1 MATVSADSE
10 YHSKDLETIDNGT
23 VSGGLYSDSYFG
35 YDDRNVNVDYSDSIT
50 NGDTSSLTDT
60 TTTQTSAD
68 SSTASNFDSTD
79 TQISAE
85 DNNID
90 VKFDDRNVTYVYKP
104 LDSNAKI
111 KSAHLMVAVYMAN
124 MNRNYPVPIE
134 LTFNGK
140 TYVNETLSSTYSN
153 SEGPVIINENINRV
167 TSDYLIHFNVTDN
180 VKLTANYVHIDLTK
194 SESANVKMATLLV
207 AYDDDDY
214 DLYYYTINYGHD
226 VVNIDDYTSST
237 RFQGVYSGSRVYDAN
252 LTSYYL
258 ASVNAAYKFNGKAL
272 ENYPPQGGYDGVC
285 SWNVTKRY
293 HIATSN
299 NVLEY
304 ERLGSY
310 FKIFA
315 STMLVKYYNSNM
327 LPDLTVDS
335 VYVNPNDYEYN
346 NSVFLDDENEI
357 VVNLENIGARKAN
370 KFNITLK
377 LDNISY
383 TKTVSSLDSFEHE
396 SVIFNVDYNRNIT
409 NVNLS
414 VVIDEENI
422 VSEVSRINNIYNAS
436 FNTTYTKFADLN
448 ITDII
453 LEDNIV
459 LRNKTRIKVNITNSG
474 LKKSDE
480 TIVNIYISDY
490 ITRRLIKT
498 ANLEK
503 LDINSSQI
511 IDVDWTPNDYGLFV
525 LEVVVNDNNEE
536 ISYDNNK
543 LNYTI
548 IVNNPNL
555 LSIFIISDNSGTN
568 SYNQASKTLLEDYAG
583 LIDIQIRTDNQAGVM
598 SNQELTTYL
607 ESADIVIADWLSSGV
622 YEKLNAII
630 RDNPN
635 IIKNKQNKIFLIL
648 EPPVSTTASSVE
660 IIKNSTFYI
669 KGVNKLSSLANVGS
683 DVLYDYYFNTTR
695 GLSYSSVYEYIINA
709 HEIPA
714 IYNQATLYKDLS
726 SVDADRNMML
736 WLLNSMDSKLFNK
749 SYTLPP
755 DRLNTPIYGIYRE
768 KWYSSLDDEGNWID
782 AYDEYAK
789 EHINSSRPTIGI
801 IESKM
806 YVDSQQL
813 QPYYAIISKLESLG
827 LNVLPIVAYGGTNEQ
842 LEVMLKTFTN
852 ASTLEQLN
860 SGKCTVRIDAMVN
873 MVAYGLGGTDFDK
886 VTPFFANL
894 NIPILKAVHSDYVS
908 NTEYTLGTT
917 GLGALGGDKWWH
929 IAISE
934 AQGAVTPTFVGGY
947 AYTIDENTG
956 ASISGYVPH
965 DGNIEV
971 LANSLYNWALLK
983 YLSNE
988 DKKIAILYYN
998 YPPGKQNIAASYMD
1012 PVESTLNLLNVL
1024 QENGYDVKNIPKNST
1039 ILLAQML
1046 SQGTNVANWAN
1057 GLVEVMVDF
1066 RNSSYDEIYGY
1077 QYNNTYKIDLENMT
1091 EDELTALKDTPGVL
1105 LYPVAE
1111 FRKWYDKLDDIS
1123 KLSIS
1128 EGPVAYIGEYSKIAV
1143 SLNYTNFTE
1152 NIDDWYNGVK
1162 ELIPSAKINI
1172 ILPLINNITSLLKS
1186 YVQTSNQSYYEEYLQ
1201 LKEEF
1206 LSYEIEGLSGW
1217 GEFPGNIMVV
1227 EREGIKYFVL
1237 PGIQYGNVFIT
1248 PEPQRGWEGN
1258 AEQLYHNTIVP
1269 PHYQYL
1275 ALYAYLQ
1282 EQQYNAMVF
1291 MGRHGTHEWLS
1302 GKEVLCADT
1311 DFTTIMTGSIPQ
1323 VYFYITDGLSEGLTA
1338 KRRASAVIIDHLTP
1352 PMTLTNLYGN
1362 LSYIHTLTEEYE
1374 VGDKDKRLELA
1385 QQMRQIIID
1394 EEYDKD
1400 MQINVSALDDDE
1412 LVAQVNDYIN
1422 SLTGT
1427 LYPYGVHVIGQ
1438 NWSDEEI
1445 GLLVTSMLS
1454 SEFEYNEAGD
1464 TTSLL
1469 NEMAYLLDNKDYASL
1484 SNSKKSIAQTMSLNF
1499 INALIKQPTSEALNN
1514 VTDNPSEGLNK
1525 TCQLA
1530 LKYIN
1535 TLKESTQNEVQ
1546 SFLNALNAGYIEPGS
1561 GGDPINNPNAIQTGK
1576 NFYQDQSSEVPT
1588 KSAYEKSKDLLDV
1601 TLEHIDNE
1609 TNKIVLGIWDTETA
1623 RDDGQLIS
1631 LVLRLLGMKPT
1642 WSSSPSAG
1650 ADGKKLRETPEYE
1663 ELEDMYRPEGYNK
1676 TRLDVVIVLDGNFR
1690 DLYSRQVGLLDKAFR
1705 IALARSYDTIVNN
1718 QTLIDE
1724 YADDLLKAINPI
1736 MDNIGYYGVSSESLE
1751 ENSVASN
1758 WIRDFKHYMD
1768 LNMTPQQAGE
1778 YAISRIFAPPESD
1791 YGALISQAV
1800 RQSWTFNDTKD
1811 LALKYINRMGY
1822 IYSSTNWGTYNSKVL
1837 EQLLNGTTSLFTSRN
1852 TNLYGVIDNDDYF
1865 DYWGGLYNAMG
1876 FINNKDISFNVIRY
1890 GENINTSITEIGQFL
1905 KREMNSRYYNPQWI
1919 KSMMEQDYAGSS
1931 YMSKFASNLYG
1942 WASVTDKVTNK
1953 DWDNLV
1959 SVYIDDKYGLGVDKF
1974 LTNGYNSYAMI
1985 SITGTLLTAA
1995 HESKWQTD
2003 EDTLRK
2009 VADIWAQSV
2018 IDNGVACCDCSCGN
2032 VFMMDW
2038 SLKYI
2043 NPDLMSRLK
2052 AKLYQATQDKRF
2064 FEDGYG
2070 ENDNPNGNVNG
2081 TGDVDTNNTN
2091 DEGINS
2097 TGNATGNTTNNNTGN
2112 GTGNATG
2119 NMTDVTGNSTG
2130 NSTST
2135 TNTTDTDSNT
2145 NSTTNTNSTSNSTAA
2160 ANMTNTTDN
2169 NNNMTNASTHNNT
2182 ITNTTNATNEITNTT
2197 SEVTNVTD
2205 RNITNTTNSSTP
2217 VTNTTIPV
2225 VNTTN
2230 ITSNITNITDMNTTN
2245 VTNSTIDVTNTTAPV
2260 VNVTNTTVPAIND
2273 TNITNEF
2280 TNVSDM
2286 NVTNVTNSSTNVTNN
2301 TSPTSNMTNTTP
2313 TNTTPTNTTPAN
2325 ATPTNTT
2332 PANVTPTNATPTTP
2346 IESNENLT
2354 NTTIENVTE
2363 NTASSDVNNTDIT
2376 NQSSEVVN
2384 ETTNQKDDDNT
2395 KAPDTNITNNST
2407 AENQS
2412 AVENTTVDDT
2422 QASSINNTQNSTQEN
2437 RNDTEEVSPNNNDDE
2452 NSENT
2457 PANVAEESSDTS
2469 QQTPPEVQQS
2479 NNQENP
2485 INEESVKETSSPKVS
2500 ELTINSQDKKDY
2512 EGSTTAATATV
2523 GKMHE
2528 LITSKKGS
2536 AITDSAMSALSVIFV
2551 LSLLVAIAYGYYNKR
2566 NIN

>member
-1 MATVSADSE
+1 MIFLNIDRFRDKRILLISFICIIIFSCMATVSADSE
-10 YHSKDLETIDNGT
+10 YKSMELETVDNGT

-35 YDDRNVNVDYSDSIT
+35 YDDRGVNVDYSDTIRH
-50 NGDTSSLTDT
+50 DTTHSTQTDTPSSTGNSQQTQSSDNSQETHSSTDT
-60 TTTQTSAD
+60 TSHSAI
-68 SSTASNFDSTD
+68 TD
-79 TQISAE
+79 DDVE
-85 DNNID
+85 

-124 MNRNYPVPIE
+124 MNKNYPVPIE

-140 TYVNETLSSTYSN
+140 TLVNETLSSTYSN
-153 SEGPVIINENINRV
+153 TEGPVIINENINRV
-167 TSDYLIHFNVTDN
+167 TSDYLIHFNVTDD
-180 VKLTANYVHIDLTK
+180 VALTGNYVHIDLTK
-194 SESANVKMATLLV
+194 SESGNVKMATLLV

-252 LTSYYL
+252 LTAYYL
-258 ASVNAAYKFNGKAL
+258 ASVNAAYSFNGKAL
-272 ENYPPQGGYDGVC
+272 ENYQPQGGYDGVC
-285 SWNVTKRY
+285 SWNVTRKY
-293 HIATSN
+293 HVGTNN

-304 ERLGSY
+304 SRLGSY

-315 STMLVKYYNSNM
+315 STMLVKYYNSQM

-335 VYVNPNDYEYN
+335 IYVNPNSYEYN
-346 NSVFLDDENEI
+346 NSLFLDDENEI

-370 KFNITLK
+370 KFNVTLIVDDK
-377 LDNISY
+377 NY
-383 TKTVSSLDSFEHE
+383 TKTVSGLDTFEHA
-396 SVIFNVDYNRNIT
+396 SLVYTVGYDKNVS
-409 NVNLS
+409 NVNIS
-414 VVIDEENI
+414 VVIDEEQI
-422 VSEVSRINNIYNAS
+422 VSEVSRVNNVYNAS
-436 FNTTYTKFADLN
+436 FNTTYTMFADLN

-459 LRNKTRIKVNITNSG
+459 LKNKTIIRINITNNG
-474 LKKSDE
+474 LRKSDTSTVE
-480 TIVNIYISDY
+480 VYISDY
-490 ITRRLIKT
+490 VNRRLLKT
-498 ANLEK
+498 CNLEE
-503 LDINSSQI
+503 LEINQSRI
-511 IDVDWTPNDYGLFV
+511 LNVDWTPNDYGLFV
-525 LEVVVNDNNEE
+525 LEVIIADNNEE
-536 ISYDNNK
+536 ISYANNR
-543 LNYTI
+543 LNYSI
-548 IVNNPNL
+548 IVNNPKL

-583 LIDIQIRTDNQAGVM
+583 LIDIQIRTDNQAVTM

-622 YEKLNAII
+622 YEKLNVILK
-630 RDNPN
+630 DNPD

-660 IIKNSTFYI
+660 MIKNSTFYI
-669 KGVNKLSSLANVGS
+669 RGVNKLSSLSDVGI

-695 GLSYSSVYEYIINA
+695 GLSYSSVYEYIKNTTD
-709 HEIPA
+709 IPE
-714 IYNQATLYKDLS
+714 IYNRATLYKDLS
-726 SVDADRNMML
+726 SVDADRNMIL
-736 WLLNSMDSKLFNK
+736 WLLNSMNSKTYNK

-755 DRLNTPIYGIYRE
+755 DKLNTPTYGIYRE
-768 KWYSSLDDEGNWID
+768 KWYSSLDDDGNWID
-782 AYDEYAK
+782 GYEEYAA
-789 EHINSSRPTIGI
+789 EYINSSRPTIGI

-827 LNVLPIVAYGGTNEQ
+827 LNVIPIVAYGGTNEQ

-852 ASTLEQLN
+852 ATTLDELSTGN
-860 SGKCTVRIDAMVN
+860 CTIRIDAMVN

-886 VTPFFANL
+886 VTPFFTDL

-947 AYTIDENTG
+947 DYSIDEDTG

-983 YLSNE
+983 YLSNSQ
-988 DKKIAILYYN
+988 KKIAILYYN
-998 YPPGKQNIAASYMD
+998 YPPGKQNIAASYLD
-1012 PVESTLNLLNVL
+1012 PVESTLNLLNIL
-1024 QENGYDVKNIPKNST
+1024 QQNGYDVKNIPKNST

-1057 GLVEVMVDF
+1057 GLVEVMVDY

-1077 QYNNTYKIDLENMT
+1077 QYNNTYQIDLENMT
-1091 EDELTALKDTPGVL
+1091 EEEINALKDTPGVI

-1111 FRKWYDKLDDIS
+1111 FKKWYDKLDDIS
-1123 KLSIS
+1123 KLTIS
-1128 EGPVAYIGEYSKIAV
+1128 EGPVAYIGEYSRIAV

-1162 ELIPSAKINI
+1162 ELIPAAKLNVV
-1172 ILPLINNITSLLKS
+1172 LPLINNITSLLKS
-1186 YVQTSNQSYYEEYLQ
+1186 YVKTSNESYYDEYLQ
-1201 LKEEF
+1201 LKEQF
-1206 LSYEIEGLSGW
+1206 LSYKIEGLSGW

-1282 EQQYNAMVF
+1282 EEGYNAMVF

-1362 LSYIHTLTEEYE
+1362 LSYLHTLTEEYE
-1374 VGDKDKRLELA
+1374 VADDDKRLELA
-1385 QQMRQIIID
+1385 QQMRQIILD

-1400 MQINVSALDDDE
+1400 MQIDISALEDDE
-1412 LVAQVNDYIN
+1412 LVSQVNDYIN
-1422 SLTGT
+1422 SLTST

-1454 SEFEYNEAGD
+1454 SEFEYNDAGD
-1464 TTSLL
+1464 TTSILD
-1469 NEMAYLLDNKDYASL
+1469 EVAYLLDGKEYASL
-1484 SNSKKSIAQTMSLNF
+1484 SNSRKSTVQTKSLDLVN
-1499 INALIKQPTSEALNN
+1499 NLIEYGLEETLNN
-1514 VTDNPSEGLNK
+1514 LTDTPSDGLYK

-1530 LKYIN
+1530 LQYIN
-1535 TLKESTQNEVQ
+1535 TLRQSTQQEVQ
-1546 SFLNALNAGYIEPGS
+1546 SFLNALNGGYIEPGS
-1561 GGDPINNPNAIQTGK
+1561 AGDPINNPKAIETGK

-1601 TLEHIDNE
+1601 TLEHIDNQ

-1663 ELEDMYRPEGYNK
+1663 ELEDMYRPEGYEK
-1676 TRLDVVIVLDGNFR
+1676 KRMDVVIVLDGNFR

-1705 IALARSYDTIVNN
+1705 IALARSYETIVNN
-1718 QTLIDE
+1718 QSLIDE
-1724 YADDLLKAINPI
+1724 YGDDLLNAINPI
-1736 MDNIGYYGVSSESLE
+1736 MENIGYYGVSSESLE
-1751 ENSVASN
+1751 ENAVAEN
-1758 WIRDFKHYMD
+1758 WIRDFKYYMS
-1768 LNMTPQQAGE
+1768 LNMTPQEAGE

-1822 IYSSTNWGTYNSKVL
+1822 IYSSNNWGAYNSKVL
-1837 EQLLNGTTSLFTSRN
+1837 EQLLNGTTYLFTSRN

-1876 FINNKDISFNVIRY
+1876 YINNEDISFNVIRY
-1890 GENINTSITEIGQFL
+1890 GENINTSVTEIGQFL

-1919 KSMMEQDYAGSS
+1919 KAMMEQDYAGSS

-1959 SVYIDDKYGLGVDKF
+1959 SVYIDDKYGLGVKDF

-1995 HESKWQTD
+1995 YESKWKTD

-2009 VADIWAQSV
+2009 IADIWAQSV

-2038 SLKYI
+2038 SLKYV

-2070 ENDNPNGNVNG
+2070 ENDNPNGNMNG
-2081 TGDVDTNNTN
+2081 TSDIDTNATS
-2091 DEGINS
+2091 DEGTNT
-2097 TGNATGNTTNNNTGN
+2097 TGNATGNTTTNSTGN

-2119 NMTDVTGNSTG
+2119 NMTDITGNNTGNSTNINNSTNTNNTSEG
-2130 NSTST
+2130 NSTSNTNST
-2135 TNTTDTDSNT
+2135 TPT
-2145 NSTTNTNSTSNSTAA
+2145 NSTTNTNSTNGTSP
-2160 ANMTNTTDN
+2160 TNTT
-2169 NNNMTNASTHNNT
+2169 
-2182 ITNTTNATNEITNTT
+2182 
-2197 SEVTNVTD
+2197 
-2205 RNITNTTNSSTP
+2205 TNTTNSTPENTNVTDLNNTDKANSTTNVTNATIP
-2217 VTNTTIPV
+2217 VTNTT
-2225 VNTTN
+2225 N
-2230 ITSNITNITDMNTTN
+2230 ITTNITNITDMNVTN
-2245 VTNSTIDVTNTTAPV
+2245 VTNSTINTTNTTAPV
-2260 VNVTNTTVPAIND
+2260 VNVTNTTIPVVND
-2273 TNITNEF
+2273 TNSTNEF
-2280 TNVSDM
+2280 ANVSDVNM
-2286 NVTNVTNSSTNVTNN
+2286 TDITNSSTNNTNPVN
-2301 TSPTSNMTNTTP
+2301 NNTP
-2313 TNTTPTNTTPAN
+2313 TNTTNP
-2325 ATPTNTT
+2325 
-2332 PANVTPTNATPTTP
+2332 
-2346 IESNENLT
+2346 S
-2354 NTTIENVTE
+2354 
-2363 NTASSDVNNTDIT
+2363 
-2376 NQSSEVVN
+2376 Q
-2384 ETTNQKDDDNT
+2384 
-2395 KAPDTNITNNST
+2395 TNITNTTSEEVVENNTNSDANNT
-2407 AENQS
+2407 DVTNKTTEQTNQTETTDDNKNMTTPDTNNTSDNSEDTQENQTI
-2412 AVENTTVDDT
+2412 VENTTVVENNTVQNET
-2422 QASSINNTQNSTQEN
+2422 QSPSINNTQTNAQEN
-2437 RNDTEEVSPNNNDDE
+2437 TNNTNEVSNKNNDVE
-2452 NSENT
+2452 NSENPENNPSNPPQDSSENT
-2457 PANVAEESSDTS
+2457 PETPQTEQPPSSQESSASDNS
-2469 QQTPPEVQQS
+2469 HS
-2479 NNQENP
+2479 DNP
-2485 INEESVKETSSPKVS
+2485 SPKVS
-2500 ELTINSQDKKDY
+2500 ELTITTTDKKSE
-2512 EGSTTAATATV
+2512 EGSATATTATV

-2528 LITSKKGS
+2528 LLTSKKGS
-2536 AITDSAMSALSVIFV
+2536 AITESAMSALSIIFV
-2551 LSLLVAIAYGYYNKR
+2551 LSLLGAVAYGYYNKR
-2566 NIN
+2566 NLN

>member
-1 MATVSADSE
+1 MNKNIFMDQRILLLSFVCIVIFSCMATVSADSE

-35 YDDRNVNVDYSDSIT
+35 YDEGNINVDYSDTINNDNT
-50 NGDTSSLTDT
+50 ASSTDT
-60 TTTQTSAD
+60 VTSQTTTD
-68 SSTASNFDSTD
+68 SSTNSNSGSTV
-79 TQISAE
+79 TQADE
-85 DNNID
+85 DIE

-180 VKLTANYVHIDLTK
+180 VALTGNYIHIDLTK
-194 SESANVKMATLLV
+194 SESANIKMATLLV

-252 LTSYYL
+252 LTAYYL
-258 ASVNAAYKFNGKAL
+258 ASVNAAYTFNGKKL
-272 ENYPPQGGYDGVC
+272 ENYPPQGGYDGIC
-285 SWNVTKRY
+285 SWNVTTKY
-293 HIATSN
+293 HVGTNN

-304 ERLGSY
+304 KRLGSY

-335 VYVNPNDYEYN
+335 VYANPNSYDYN
-346 NSVFLDDENEI
+346 NRVFLDDENEI

-370 KFNITLK
+370 KFNVTLK
-377 LDNISY
+377 LDNDRY
-383 TKTVSSLDSFEHE
+383 TKTLSGLDTFEKA
-396 SVIFNVDYNRNIT
+396 SVAFNVNYNKNVSKANI
-409 NVNLS
+409 S

-422 VSEVSRINNIYNAS
+422 VTEVSRTNNVYNIS
-436 FNTTYTKFADLN
+436 FNTMYTKFADLN
-448 ITDII
+448 VTDIMVD
-453 LEDNIV
+453 DNIV
-459 LRNKTRIKVNITNSG
+459 LKNKTTIKVNVTNNG
-474 LKKSDE
+474 LRKSE
-480 TIVNIYISDY
+480 ESTVNIYLSDY
-490 ITRRLIKT
+490 VTRRLIKT
-498 ANLEK
+498 ANLES
-503 LDINSSQI
+503 LDINRSQI

-525 LEVVVNDNNEE
+525 LEVIVDDNNEE
-536 ISYDNNK
+536 ISYDNNQ

-548 IVNNPNL
+548 IVNNPDL

-568 SYNQASKTLLEDYAG
+568 SYNQASKALLEEYAG

-622 YEKLNAII
+622 YEKLNVIL

-669 KGVNKLSSLANVGS
+669 KGVNKLSSLSNVGS

-695 GLSYSSVYEYIINA
+695 GLSYSSVYEYISNVD
-709 HEIPA
+709 EVPA
-714 IYNQATLYKDLS
+714 IYNRATLYKDLS
-726 SVDADRNMML
+726 SVDADRNMIL
-736 WLLNSMDSKLFNK
+736 WLLNSIDSKLYNR

-755 DRLNTPIYGIYRE
+755 DRLNTPVYGIYRE
-768 KWYSSLDDEGNWID
+768 KWYSSLDDEANWID
-782 AYDEYAK
+782 GYDEYAK
-789 EHINSSRPTIGI
+789 EYINSSRPTIGI

-827 LNVLPIVAYGGTNEQ
+827 LNVIPIVAYGGTNEQ

-852 ASTLEQLN
+852 ASTLEELN

-894 NIPILKAVHSDYVS
+894 NVPILKAVHSDYVS

-971 LANSLYNWALLK
+971 LADSIYNWALLK

-1024 QENGYDVKNIPKNST
+1024 QENGYNVKNIPKNST

-1091 EDELTALKDTPGVL
+1091 EEEINALKDTPGVL
-1105 LYPVAE
+1105 LYPVSE

-1123 KLSIS
+1123 KLTIS

-1143 SLNYTNFTE
+1143 SLKYKNFTE

-1162 ELIPSAKINI
+1162 ELIPAAKINLA
-1172 ILPLINNITSLLKS
+1172 LPLINNITSLLKS
-1186 YVQTSNQSYYEEYLQ
+1186 YVQTANQSYYDEYLQ

-1206 LSYEIEGLSGW
+1206 LSYAIEGLSGW

-1275 ALYAYLQ
+1275 ALYSYIQ
-1282 EQQYNAMVF
+1282 EQGYNAMVF

-1302 GKEVLCADT
+1302 GKEVLCSDT

-1385 QQMRQIIID
+1385 QQIRQIIID

-1400 MQINVSALDDDE
+1400 MLINVSALDDDE
-1412 LVAQVNDYIN
+1412 LIAQVNDYID

-1469 NEMAYLLDNKDYASL
+1469 NEMAYLLDNKDYAGL
-1484 SNSKKSIAQTMSLNF
+1484 TNSKKSIVQTNSINF
-1499 INALIKQPTSEALNN
+1499 INSLIEYGEVETLNN
-1514 VTDNPSEGLNK
+1514 LTDNPSEGLYK

-1535 TLKESTQNEVQ
+1535 TLKESTVNEVQ

-1561 GGDPINNPNAIQTGK
+1561 GGDPINNPKAIQTGK

-1663 ELEDMYRPEGYNK
+1663 KLEDMYRPDGYNK

-1724 YADDLLKAINPI
+1724 YGDNLLKAINPI

-1751 ENSVASN
+1751 ENAVASN
-1758 WIRDFKHYMD
+1758 WIRDFKHYMA
-1768 LNMTPQQAGE
+1768 LNMTPEQAGE

-1800 RQSWTFNDTKD
+1800 RQSWTFNDTRD

-1822 IYSSTNWGTYNSKVL
+1822 IYSSTNWGTYNSHVL

-1876 FINNKDISFNVIRY
+1876 YINNKDISFNVIRY

-1995 HESKWQTD
+1995 YESKWQTND
-2003 EDTLRK
+2003 DTLKK

-2038 SLKYI
+2038 SFKYI

-2064 FEDGYG
+2064 YEDGYG
-2070 ENDNPNGNVNG
+2070 ENDNPNGNMNG
-2081 TGDVDTNNTN
+2081 TSDVDTNNTS
-2091 DEGINS
+2091 DEGTNS
-2097 TGNATGNTTNNNTGN
+2097 TGNATGNTTNNSTGN

-2119 NMTDVTGNSTG
+2119 NMTDITGNNTG

-2135 TNTTDTDSNT
+2135 TNITDTDSNT
-2145 NSTTNTNSTSNSTAA
+2145 NSTTNSNSTSNTTT
-2160 ANMTNTTDN
+2160 NTNTTTPSN
-2169 NNNMTNASTHNNT
+2169 NGNTTDASTHND
-2182 ITNTTNATNEITNTT
+2182 TTENAANGTSEMTDDADRNVSNATNSSIPITNA
-2197 SEVTNVTD
+2197 
-2205 RNITNTTNSSTP
+2205 
-2217 VTNTTIPV
+2217 TIPV

-2230 ITSNITNITDMNTTN
+2230 ITSNITNITDMNMTN
-2245 VTNSTIDVTNTTAPV
+2245 VTNSSINVTNTTTPV
-2260 VNVTNTTVPAIND
+2260 VNVTNTTVPVVEDTNSTNEFSNVSD
-2273 TNITNEF
+2273 VNVTNIT
-2280 TNVSDM
+2280 D
-2286 NVTNVTNSSTNVTNN
+2286 SSTNATNS
-2301 TSPTSNMTNTTP
+2301 TGPASNMTNATP
-2313 TNTTPTNTTPAN
+2313 SNSTNPIENNVNVTQNTTNQTNEVVNDTTD
-2325 ATPTNTT
+2325 
-2332 PANVTPTNATPTTP
+2332 
-2346 IESNENLT
+2346 EKD
-2354 NTTIENVTE
+2354 TE
-2363 NTASSDVNNTDIT
+2363 NTNASDKDV
-2376 NQSSEVVN
+2376 EN
-2384 ETTNQKDDDNT
+2384 EN
-2395 KAPDTNITNNST
+2395 AG
-2407 AENQS
+2407 ENQS
-2412 AVENTTVDDT
+2412 VVENTTVVNDT
-2422 QASSINNTQNSTQEN
+2422 RASSINNTQNSTLEN
-2437 RNDTEEVSPNNNDDE
+2437 RNNTDEVSAKDNDVENTQNNQDAPQDTSEAAQKPQAHQQENSVNDD
-2452 NSENT
+2452 SH
-2457 PANVAEESSDTS
+2457 S
-2469 QQTPPEVQQS
+2469 Q
-2479 NNQENP
+2479 
-2485 INEESVKETSSPKVS
+2485 TSSPKVS
-2500 ELTINSQDKKDY
+2500 ELTITSQDKKDM
-2512 EGSTTAATATV
+2512 EGSQTATTATV